1 MDGDGDCAG
10 RLRLGRIRVASGGKV
25 TPHICEELVR
35 AAIRAVLALLLV
47 GASGAA
53 GQLDAQVPAPR
64 GGTAPPPLSADQ
76 VLSVSSVVG
85 GRDAPNW
92 HPDGGRISFLGS
104 FGGPLGLW
112 EVSATGGKPRQ
123 LIEDV
128 SLAGVG
134 STASQN
140 PLWSP
145 SGEYVAY
152 VSSKGGAPEI
162 WLWSARQSR
171 DVALTSLGGRI
182 NSMNWS
188 PDGRRIAFAADRYG
202 SEDIYVVAVP
212 SGEVTRLTS
221 HPDYEV
227 FPSWT
232 PDGRHVVFDR
242 LDDRWLDHDVLAVPA
257 DGSAPPRLVV
267 RDPDFFDY
275 RGGTAF
281 GYAPVS
287 RDGGRVLF
295 RSQRSGWLNY
305 WTVPLAG
312 GEPRPVAAEQAE
324 QSEASWSP
332 DGKSIAYVSNRNGT
346 HALYVAGAAGG
357 KPRALVAPDEGVV
370 SKPAWSP
377 DGTRISYT
385 FATTTT
391 PADLYVVDVA
401 SRKTTRLTNSM
412 PSGLAGGALVAPR
425 KVTYPSA
432 DGLTISAYLYE
443 PRGLRPGE
451 KAPGIMWVHGG
462 PTSQYSDTYQAQVQ
476 YFAQRGY
483 AVLLP
488 NIRGSS
494 GYGRRFEDANNGC
507 WGHCDLKDVVAG
519 VEYLKRQGYVNP
531 AKMGIHGISYGGV
544 MTMSAVVNAPGVFQ
558 AAIPESGYGDW
569 VKFHEWNDELQHTKL
584 LAYEF
589 GPWPDSLAVYK
600 RNSPI
605 YNVKRVTTPTFIV
618 HGQGATT
625 PWRPGQ
631 QPVPASLDFARAL
644 DAEYKIFRY
653 KSYPGETYYVTSRAN
668 VRQKLGDMLAF
679 WDQFLRDGVRD
690 APSAAR
696 EQASIGG
703 GGR

>member
-1 MDGDGDCAG
+1 
-10 RLRLGRIRVASGGKV
+10 
-25 TPHICEELVR
+25 
-35 AAIRAVLALLLV
+35 
-47 GASGAA
+47 
-53 GQLDAQVPAPR
+53 VP
-64 GGTAPPPLSADQ
+64 
-76 VLSVSSVVG
+76 
-85 GRDAPNW
+85 
-92 HPDGGRISFLGS
+92 F
-104 FGGPLGLW
+104 
-112 EVSATGGKPRQ
+112 
-123 LIEDV
+123 
-128 SLAGVG
+128 
-134 STASQN
+134 
-140 PLWSP
+140 
-145 SGEYVAY
+145 
-152 VSSKGGAPEI
+152 
-162 WLWSARQSR
+162 
-171 DVALTSLGGRI
+171 
-182 NSMNWS
+182 
-188 PDGRRIAFAADRYG
+188 
-202 SEDIYVVAVP
+202 
-212 SGEVTRLTS
+212 
-221 HPDYEV
+221 
-227 FPSWT
+227 
-232 PDGRHVVFDR
+232 
-242 LDDRWLDHDVLAVPA
+242 
-257 DGSAPPRLVV
+257 
-267 RDPDFFDY
+267 
-275 RGGTAF
+275 
-281 GYAPVS
+281 
-287 RDGGRVLF
+287 
-295 RSQRSGWLNY
+295 
-305 WTVPLAG
+305 AG
-312 GEPRPVAAEQAE
+312 GEPRPVAADQAE

-370 SKPAWSP
+370 SKPVWSP

-412 PSGLAGGALVAPR
+412 PPGLAGGALVAPR
-425 KVTYPSA
+425 KITYPSA
-432 DGLTISAYLYE
+432 DGFTISAYLYE

-451 KAPGIMWVHGG
+451 KAPGILWVHGG

-494 GYGRRFEDANNGC
+494 GYGRKFEDANNGC

-531 AKMGIHGISYGGV
+531 AKTGIHGISYGGV

>member
-1 MDGDGDCAG
+1 M
-10 RLRLGRIRVASGGKV
+10 L
-25 TPHICEELVR
+25 
-35 AAIRAVLALLLV
+35 AVLSV
-47 GASGAA
+47 GASGAT
-53 GQLDAQVPAPR
+53 GQLHAQTPAPA
-64 GGTAPPPLSADQ
+64 GGTAPPPLTADQ
-76 VLSVSSVVG
+76 VLSVASVIG

-92 HPDGGRISFLGS
+92 HPDGTRIAFLGS

-112 EVSATGGKPRQ
+112 EVNATGGKPRQ
-123 LIEDV
+123 LIDDV

-145 SGEYVAY
+145 SGEHVAY

-162 WLWSARQSR
+162 WLWSPRQGR
-171 DVALTSLGGRI
+171 NVALTSLGGRI

-221 HPDYEV
+221 HPNYEV
-227 FPSWT
+227 FPTWT
-232 PDGRHVVFDR
+232 PDGRHIVFDR

-257 DGSAPPRLVV
+257 DGSGPPRLVV

-281 GYAPVS
+281 GYAEVS
-287 RDGGRVLF
+287 RDGRQVLF

-305 WTVPLAG
+305 WTVPFAG
-312 GEPRPVAAEQAE
+312 GAPRAVAPDQAE

-346 HALYVAGAAGG
+346 HHLHVASVTGGA
-357 KPRALVAPDEGVV
+357 PRALVAPTEGVV
-370 SKPAWSP
+370 AKPVWSP

-385 FATTTT
+385 LATTTT

-401 SRKTTRLTNSM
+401 SGKSTQLTTSM
-412 PSGLAGGALVAPR
+412 PSGLARTALVTPR
-425 KVTYPSA
+425 KITYPSA
-432 DGLTISAYLYE
+432 DGMTISAYLYE
-443 PRGLRPGE
+443 PRGLRPGQ
-451 KAPGIMWVHGG
+451 KAPGILWVHGG

-483 AVLLP
+483 AILLP

-494 GYGRRFEDANNGC
+494 GYGRKFEDANNGC

-531 AKMGIHGISYGGV
+531 TKMGIHGISYGGV
-544 MTMSAVVNAPGVFQ
+544 LSMSAVVNAPGVFQ

-605 YNVKRVTTPTFIV
+605 YNVKRVTTPTFLV
-618 HGQGATT
+618 HGEGAKTA
-625 PWRPGQ
+625 WRPGQ
-631 QPVPASLDFARAL
+631 LPVPASLDFARAL

-668 VRQKLGDMLAF
+668 VREKLGDMLAF
-679 WDQFLRDGVRD
+679 WDQFLKDNVRD

-696 EQASIGG
+696 EQVSLGG

>member
-1 MDGDGDCAG
+1 M
-10 RLRLGRIRVASGGKV
+10 RRVPWQV
-25 TPHICEELVR
+25 TSHICEGSVR
-35 AAIRAVLALLLV
+35 VAIRALIGLMSV
-47 GASGAA
+47 GATGTA
-53 GQLDAQVPAPR
+53 GQLPAQTPAPQER
-64 GGTAPPPLSADQ
+64 AGAPPLTADQ
-76 VLSVSSVVG
+76 VLSVSSVIG
-85 GRDAPNW
+85 GRDAPQW
-92 HPDGGRISFLGS
+92 HPDGARIAFLGS
-104 FGGPLGLW
+104 FGGALGLW
-112 EVSATGGKPRQ
+112 EIDAAGGEPRR

-128 SLAGVG
+128 SLVGVG

-145 SGEYVAY
+145 TGEHVAY

-162 WLWSARQSR
+162 WLWSPQQSR
-171 DVALTSLGGRI
+171 NVALTSLGGRI

-202 SEDIYVVAVP
+202 SEDIYVVAEP

-227 FPSWT
+227 FPTWT

-257 DGSAPPRLVV
+257 DGSAEPRLVV
-267 RDPDFFDY
+267 RDADFFDY

-281 GYAPVS
+281 GYAEVS
-287 RDGGRVLF
+287 PDGGQVLF

-305 WTVPLAG
+305 WIVPFAG
-312 GEPRPVAAEQAE
+312 GAPRPVAADEAE

-332 DGKSIAYVSNRNGT
+332 DGKSVAYVSNRNGT
-346 HALYVAGAAGG
+346 HHLHVASVAGGA
-357 KPRALVAPDEGVV
+357 PRALVAPPEGVV
-370 SKPAWSP
+370 AKPVWSP

-385 FATTTT
+385 LATTTT
-391 PADLYVVDVA
+391 PADLHVVDVA
-401 SRKTTRLTNSM
+401 SGRTTQLTTSM
-412 PSGLAGGALVAPR
+412 PAGIARSALVTPR
-425 KVTYPSA
+425 KITYPSA

-443 PRGLRPGE
+443 PRGLRAGE
-451 KAPGIMWVHGG
+451 KAPGILWVHGG

-483 AVLLP
+483 AILLP

-494 GYGRRFEDANNGC
+494 GYGRAFEDANNGC
-507 WGHCDLKDVVAG
+507 WGHCDLKDVLAG
-519 VEYLKRQGYVNP
+519 VEYLKAQAYVDS

-569 VKFHEWNDELQHTKL
+569 VRFHEWNDELQHAKL

-605 YNVKRVTTPTFIV
+605 YNVARVTTPTFLV
-618 HGQGATT
+618 HGEGAKTA
-625 PWRPGQ
+625 WRPGQ
-631 QPVPASLDFARAL
+631 LPVPASLDFARAL

-653 KSYPGETYYVTSRAN
+653 KAYPGETYYVTSRAN
-668 VRQKLGDMLAF
+668 VREKLGDMLAF
-679 WDQFLRDGVRD
+679 WDQFLKDDVRD
-690 APSAAR
+690 APSAVR
-696 EQASIGG
+696 PRQDVG
-703 GGR
+703 GGRR

>member
-1 MDGDGDCAG
+1 M
-10 RLRLGRIRVASGGKV
+10 L
-25 TPHICEELVR
+25 
-35 AAIRAVLALLLV
+35 AVLSV
-47 GASGAA
+47 GASGAT
-53 GQLDAQVPAPR
+53 GQLHAQTPAP
-64 GGTAPPPLSADQ
+64 GAGTAPPPLTADQ
-76 VLSVSSVVG
+76 VLSVTSVIG

-92 HPDGGRISFLGS
+92 HPDGTRIAFLGS

-112 EVSATGGKPRQ
+112 EVNATGGKPRQ
-123 LIEDV
+123 LIDDV

-145 SGEYVAY
+145 SGEHVAY

-162 WLWSARQSR
+162 WLWSPRQGR
-171 DVALTSLGGRI
+171 NVALTSLGGRI

-221 HPDYEV
+221 HPNYEV
-227 FPSWT
+227 FPTWT
-232 PDGRHVVFDR
+232 PDGRHIVFDR

-257 DGSAPPRLVV
+257 DGSGPPRLVV

-281 GYAPVS
+281 GYAEVS
-287 RDGGRVLF
+287 RDGRQVLF

-305 WTVPLAG
+305 WTVPFAG
-312 GEPRPVAAEQAE
+312 GAPRAVAPDQAE

-346 HALYVAGAAGG
+346 HHLHVASVTGGA
-357 KPRALVAPDEGVV
+357 PRALVAPTEGVV
-370 SKPAWSP
+370 AKPVWSP

-385 FATTTT
+385 LATTTT

-401 SRKTTRLTNSM
+401 SGKSTQLTTSM
-412 PSGLAGGALVAPR
+412 PSGLARTALVTPR
-425 KVTYPSA
+425 KITYPSA
-432 DGLTISAYLYE
+432 DGMTISAYLYE
-443 PRGLRPGE
+443 PRGLRPGQ
-451 KAPGIMWVHGG
+451 KAPGILWVHGG

-483 AVLLP
+483 AILLP

-494 GYGRRFEDANNGC
+494 GYGRKFEDANNGC

-531 AKMGIHGISYGGV
+531 TKMGIHGISYGGV
-544 MTMSAVVNAPGVFQ
+544 LSMSAVVNAPGVFQ

-605 YNVKRVTTPTFIV
+605 YNVKRVTTPTFLV
-618 HGQGATT
+618 HGEGAKTA
-625 PWRPGQ
+625 WRPGQ
-631 QPVPASLDFARAL
+631 LPVPASLDFARAL

-668 VRQKLGDMLAF
+668 VREKLGDMLAF
-679 WDQFLRDGVRD
+679 WDQFLKDNVRD

-696 EQASIGG
+696 EQVSLGG